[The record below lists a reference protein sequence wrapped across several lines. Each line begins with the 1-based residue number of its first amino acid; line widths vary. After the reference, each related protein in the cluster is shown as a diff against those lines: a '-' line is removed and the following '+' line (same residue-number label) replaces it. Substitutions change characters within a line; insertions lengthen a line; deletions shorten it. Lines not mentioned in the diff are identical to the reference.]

1 MEKSLYCEQCKRNY
15 KSYQS
20 LWNHRKRFHA
30 QNIPIISPMYPHGI
44 PNVSPEYPQNDSN
57 ILSNSVSNKNS
68 CNYCKKTLSSYKNL
82 HRHYQTCKLKLA
94 EDIKKQ
100 KQEIENIQLRKDNE
114 ELRKMV
120 EDLLKMKMNMIN
132 SHNKK

>member
-30 QNIPIISPMYPHGI
+30 QNDSIM
-44 PNVSPEYPQNDSN
+44 PQNDSPVLQN
-57 ILSNSVSNKNS
+57 DSILTQNDSKII
-68 CNYCKKTLSSYKNL
+68 CRYCDKTYSRTNNL
-82 HRHYQTCKLKLA
+82 HRHYKTCKLKLA

-120 EDLLKMKMNMIN
+120 EDLLKMKMNMID